1 MIIKEIVKDM
11 FSDKALYIY
20 TDTKLKT
27 VIVSENDNLCKT
39 DKTINRYA
47 K

>member
-11 FSDKALYIY
+11 FSNKELYIY
-20 TDTKLKT
+20 TDTKLNT
-27 VIVSENDNLCKT
+27 IIVSENNNLCET